1 MPNPIPTDEE
11 LIERARRGERDAF
24 GVLVER
30 YEPKVAA
37 TVVGMLGR
45 GADADD
51 VGQETFIRFF
61 GALESFRGE
70 SSVGTYLTRIAI
82 NQSLKAI
89 RRRRTWSERFLSRDD
104 DRELEHPAVH
114 GGAAIDERER
124 VELVQQALATLP
136 PEHRAVVVLRVMEG
150 YSTKETAEMLGL
162 PQGTV
167 MSRLSRALE
176 KLEPH
181 LVELDPKTDGGIS

>member
-1 MPNPIPTDEE
+1 MPNPTPTDEE

-24 GVLVER
+24 GLIVER

-61 GALESFRGE
+61 GALDSFRGE

-82 NQSLKAI
+82 NQALKAI
-89 RRRRTWSERFLSRDD
+89 KRRRTWSERFLSRDA
-104 DRELEHPAVH
+104 DRELDHPTVH
-114 GGAAIDERER
+114 GAAAIDERER
-124 VELVQQALATLP
+124 AALVQRALTTLP
-136 PEHRAVVVLRVMEG
+136 PEHRAIVVLRVMEG
-150 YSTKETAEMLGL
+150 YSTKETAEMLGV

-181 LVELDPKTDGGIS
+181 LAELDPKTDGGYQ